1 MTPTLQVSCEVLVKY
16 QCFKVSFSLSNIRN
30 KKAVSWHYITVSHV
44 GNTICHHEKK
54 KKKKREKERKERKE
68 NLQGS
73 EQNVVGVKEIAQG

>member
-1 MTPTLQVSCEVLVKY
+1 MSY
-16 QCFKVSFSLSNIRN
+16 
-30 KKAVSWHYITVSHV
+30 V

-54 KKKKREKERKERKE
+54 KKKKERKERKE